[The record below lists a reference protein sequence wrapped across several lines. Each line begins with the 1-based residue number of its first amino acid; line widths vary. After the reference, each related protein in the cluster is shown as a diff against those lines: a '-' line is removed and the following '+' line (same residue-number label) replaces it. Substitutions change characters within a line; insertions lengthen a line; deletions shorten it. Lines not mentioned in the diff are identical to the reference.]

1 MRIDPTS
8 VNTPTPLPIP
18 LEGGSKVTA
27 GQGAVREGESAPAT
41 TAFSPTADLSKLLD
55 VVRQTP
61 DVRAEVVQDVTAR
74 AAAGELDTRAAAIE
88 TATTLLE
95 ATGE

>member
-8 VNTPTPLPIP
+8 VNTPTPLPTP

-27 GQGAVREGESAPAT
+27 GKGAVRDCECAPAT

-55 VVRQTP
+55 LVRQTP

-74 AAAGELDTRAAAIE
+74 AAAGELDTRAAATD
-88 TATTLLE
+88 TAAALLE
-95 ATGE
+95 ATGG